1 MSTVHCPRCSVVILY
16 YSLEPVFYILY
27 CLNVLG
33 EVSNSKAGAA
43 TMQEMIRGTKQLKN
57 EANCSGQQIGELQ
70 ET

>member
-1 MSTVHCPRCSVVILY
+1 MLYSVD
-16 YSLEPVFYILY
+16 ILY